1 MKALEDRLIKHINL
15 LVKRY
20 PALDGIQTDII
31 NAYFIL
37 EECYCQGGKLLVAG
51 NGGSAADSEHIAGE
65 LMKRF
70 KTPRP
75 VDKEF
80 ADRLIKI
87 DSIRGQELA
96 NNLECSLMAIPLV
109 AHEAL
114 TTAYINDVDGLSVF
128 AQQLFGFGRP
138 GDVFMG
144 ISTSGNSKNVM
155 SATVVA
161 RALGIKV
168 IGLTGGSGGELAEVS
183 DVCIKAPETE
193 TYMIQEYHLP
203 IYHCLC
209 LMLEDKF
216 FGKEE
221 I

>member
-20 PALDGIQTDII
+20 PALDGIQKDII

-87 DSIRGQELA
+87 DSIRGQ
-96 NNLECSLMAIPLV
+96 
-109 AHEAL
+109 
-114 TTAYINDVDGLSVF
+114 
-128 AQQLFGFGRP
+128 
-138 GDVFMG
+138 
-144 ISTSGNSKNVM
+144 
-155 SATVVA
+155 
-161 RALGIKV
+161 
-168 IGLTGGSGGELAEVS
+168 
-183 DVCIKAPETE
+183 
-193 TYMIQEYHLP
+193 
-203 IYHCLC
+203 
-209 LMLEDKF
+209 
-216 FGKEE
+216 
-221 I
+221 